1 MRRFRSAFSHRLQS
15 RSMSQPVP
23 VFVTAIRLLTF
34 RASREELVTLGS
46 SHLAF
51 GLIAT
56 WIVGMGRWWDDPE
69 ALLFQH
75 LGLGSVA
82 YVFVLA
88 FVLWALV
95 KPLGPQDWTYRGVLT
110 FVALTSPPALL
121 YAIPVER
128 FLDLDTARQVNVW
141 FLAFVATWRLGLLVF
156 YLRRL
161 ARLPWLSLIV
171 ASLLPLTI
179 IVTALTALNLERAV
193 FDVMSGLRDDG
204 TSGDQA
210 YGVLIGLT
218 FLSTLL
224 VAPLLLAYVLIWFGR
239 RRATRHRIQS

>member
-1 MRRFRSAFSHRLQS
+1 
-15 RSMSQPVP
+15 MSQLGP
-23 VFVTAIRLLTF
+23 VFLATLRLLTF
-34 RASREELVTLGS
+34 RASREELVALGNV
-46 SHLAF
+46 HLAF

-69 ALLFQH
+69 AHLLQH

-88 FVLWALV
+88 FVLWALT
-95 KPLGPQDWTYRGVLT
+95 KPLGPQDWNYRGVLT
-110 FVALTSPPALL
+110 FVALTSPPAIL

-128 FLDLDTARQVNVW
+128 LLDLETARQVNVW
-141 FLAFVATWRLGLLVF
+141 FLAFVATWRVGLLVF

-161 ARLPWLSLIV
+161 ARLPWLSVIV

-204 TSGDQA
+204 TSSDQA
-210 YGVLIGLT
+210 YGVLVGLT

-224 VAPLLLAYVLIWFGR
+224 VAPLLLAYGLIWFGR